1 MPWDKWSPL
10 PTKNP
15 EISTIQTLLDKAV
28 KGDTDAIS
36 RLLSSVGPKI
46 EQELAIGRR
55 WRHALDAGDVMQVTY
70 LEAFLQ
76 ISRFRPE
83 QAGSFEAWLRRIAEN
98 NLRDAIRGME
108 RQKQPPPSR
117 RVSLAGPPEE
127 SFTGLYDQLA
137 AKGTSPSHALARK
150 DIQRL
155 IEAALGKLPADYAQ
169 VVRLYDLDG
178 RSMEEVA
185 TTLGRSTGAVHMLR
199 ARAHDRLGELLE
211 TASSWF
217 ASSA

>member
-1 MPWDKWSPL
+1 L
-10 PTKNP
+10 PTTDHD
-15 EISTIQTLLDKAV
+15 ISTLQTLLSKAV

-117 RVSLAGPPEE
+117 RVAFASSTDE

-137 AKGTSPSHALARK
+137 AKGTTPSRAFARK

-155 IEAALGKLPADYAQ
+155 IEAALSKLPADYAL
-169 VVRLYDLDG
+169 VVRSYDLDG

-185 TTLGRSTGAVHMLR
+185 TAMGRSKGAIHMLR
-199 ARAHDRLGELLE
+199 ARAHDLLGELLE

-217 ASSA
+217 ESSA

>member
-1 MPWDKWSPL
+1 MPS
-10 PTKNP
+10 TNQ
-15 EISTIQTLLDKAV
+15 EISALQTLLTKAV
-28 KGDTDAIS
+28 KGDADAIS
-36 RLLSSVGPKI
+36 RLLSSVGPKV

-55 WRHALDAGDVMQVTY
+55 WRHALDPGDVMQVTY

-117 RVSLAGPPEE
+117 RVSFDNPTDE

-137 AKGTSPSHALARK
+137 AKGTTPSRAFARK
-150 DIQRL
+150 DVQRL

-178 RSMEEVA
+178 QSVDEVA
-185 TTLGRSTGAVHMLR
+185 ATMGRSTGAIHMLR
-199 ARAHDRLGELLE
+199 ARAHDRLGDLLE

>member
-1 MPWDKWSPL
+1 M
-10 PTKNP
+10 
-15 EISTIQTLLDKAV
+15 LLSKAV

-36 RLLSSVGPKI
+36 RLLFTVGPKI
-46 EQELAIGRR
+46 EQELSIGRR
-55 WRHALDAGDVMQVTY
+55 WRHALDAGDVMQITY

-83 QAGSFEAWLRRIAEN
+83 QAASFEAWLRRIAEN

-117 RVSLAGPPEE
+117 RVPFTGPTDE

-137 AKGTSPSHALARK
+137 AKGTTPSRAFARK

-155 IEAALGKLPADYAQ
+155 IEAALSKLPADYAQ
-169 VVRLYDLDG
+169 VVRLYDLEG
-178 RSMEEVA
+178 KSMEEVA
-185 TTLGRSTGAVHMLR
+185 TAMGRSSGAIHMLR
-199 ARAHDRLGELLE
+199 ARAHDRLSELLE

-217 ASSA
+217 GSSA